1 MYYAGAGRVPQR
13 SLLQPGEV
21 SSGLLNF
28 CSLLAPPSS
37 CARAHVRI
45 DDPLITDS
53 LTSVFGNMPA
63 EQPLCPLSRSAF
75 RSRFRALGKGMGLP
89 EISPPAPPRS
99 SVATFLFEVTV
110 ARRGRWMSQK
120 TTNIYLQEVQV
131 ASDFP
136 RLNVSEKHRI
146 LGLYEKG
153 HSITRYATELLQNG
167 IDNNLWPSL
176 FARPPTSDNQNV
188 RLRLLRVVLF
198 WDFGIMGQPLSRAL

>member
-21 SSGLLNF
+21 SSGLQNICL
-28 CSLLAPPSS
+28 LLAPPSS
-37 CARAHVRI
+37 CARAHARI
-45 DDPLITDS
+45 DDPLVTDS

-63 EQPLCPLSRSAF
+63 EQPLCPLSPSAF

-99 SVATFLFEVTV
+99 SVATFLYEVTV

-153 HSITRYATELLQNG
+153 HSVIAMPPSFSRMALATTCGHPCLLAHLPATTKTYASG
-167 IDNNLWPSL
+167 SL
-176 FARPPTSDNQNV
+176 A
-188 RLRLLRVVLF
+188 
-198 WDFGIMGQPLSRAL
+198 